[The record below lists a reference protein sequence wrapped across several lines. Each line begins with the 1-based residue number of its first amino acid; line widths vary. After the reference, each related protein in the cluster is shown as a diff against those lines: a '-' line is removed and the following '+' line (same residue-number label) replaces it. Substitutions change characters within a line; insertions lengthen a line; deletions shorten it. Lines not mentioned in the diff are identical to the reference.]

1 MGVTFQE
8 FLKHNIVV
16 CDGAM
21 GTMLYSRGIFINQCF
36 EQLNLTRGSL
46 IEDIHREYVK
56 AGAEVIETNTFGGN
70 AARLALHGLGE
81 SVREINRAGAEIAR
95 KVAGEEVFVAGSI
108 GPLGKL
114 VEPIGTIGAEEARR
128 YFREQ
133 AEALE
138 EGGVDLFILETF
150 FDVQEILL
158 AIAAVRSFS
167 KLPIVA
173 QMTINEDGNTLYGV
187 TPETIVQTLEREDVD
202 VVGLNCSVGPATI
215 LEAIERMRR
224 VSEIALSAQPNAGL
238 PRQVE
243 GRLIYLSTPEYM
255 AEYAKRMIQK
265 GARMVG
271 ACCGSTPAHIR
282 AIRGAV
288 KALQPS
294 RVAAHLEIR
303 EAREAEGA
311 RAVAAREKSPLSRKI
326 AEGKF
331 VVSVEIDP
339 PRGTDAGKAL
349 AAARLLHERGVDAIN
364 IADGPRASARMSPLS
379 LALLFKNE
387 VGIDTILHY
396 CCRDRNIL
404 GMQSDLLGAHALGL
418 RNVLLVTGDPPKLG
432 DYPFATA
439 VFDVDSIGLVRMA
452 GRLNRGL
459 DVAGNPVG
467 EPTAFYIGVGANPGA
482 IDLEEEVRR
491 FERKVESGAEYFL
504 TQPVYDVRLL
514 ERFLNRIEGCRIP
527 MLVGILPLS
536 SYRNAEF
543 LHNEVPGMQ
552 VPEAIRERMRRAE
565 SGEKAR
571 EEGIAIAQEAL
582 REVRAMAQGVYIMPP
597 FGRAEIALR
606 VLEVLER
613 C

>member
-1 MGVTFQE
+1 MTRDFVE
-8 FLKHNIVV
+8 FLRQNIVV

-21 GTMLYSRGIFINQCF
+21 GTMLYARGIYINQCF
-36 EQLNLTRGSL
+36 EQLNLTRASL
-46 IEDIHREYVK
+46 VEDIHREYVK

-70 AARLALHGLGE
+70 AVRLAAHGLAE
-81 SVREINRAGAEIAR
+81 SVRAINRAGAEVAR
-95 KVAGEEVFVAGSI
+95 RAAGEGVFVAGSI
-108 GPLGKL
+108 GPLGKS
-114 VEPIGTIGAEEARR
+114 VEPIGTIRADEARR
-128 YFREQ
+128 CFREQ
-133 AEALE
+133 AEALA
-138 EGGVDLFILETF
+138 EGGIDLFILETF
-150 FDVQEILL
+150 LDMQEILH

-167 KLPIVA
+167 ALPIVA
-173 QMTINEDGNTLYGV
+173 QMTIDEDGNTLYGV
-187 TPETIVQTLEREDVD
+187 TPEAIVQILEREDVQ

-224 VSEIALSAQPNAGL
+224 VSAIALSAQPNAGL

-243 GRLIYLSTPEYM
+243 GRLLYLSTPEYM

-282 AIRGAV
+282 AIRAAV

-294 RVAAHLEIR
+294 RVYGHIEVS
-303 EAREAEGA
+303 EPREAEGITG
-311 RAVAAREKSPLSRKI
+311 VSVCEKSPLAKKI
-326 AEGKF
+326 VDGKF

-349 AAARLLHERGVDAIN
+349 TAARLLHEQGVDAIN

-418 RNVLLVTGDPPKLG
+418 RNILLITGDPPKLG

-452 GRLNRGL
+452 SRLNRGL
-459 DVAGNPVG
+459 DLAGNPIG

-482 IDLEEEVRR
+482 IDLDEEVRR
-491 FERKVESGAEYFL
+491 FERKVEGGAEYFL
-504 TQPVYDVRLL
+504 TQPVYDVALL
-514 ERFLNRIEGCRIP
+514 ERFLKRVEGCRIP
-527 MLVGILPLS
+527 MFVGILPLS
-536 SYRNAEF
+536 SFRNAEF

-552 VPEAIRERMRRAE
+552 IPEAIRERMRKAE

-597 FGRAEIALR
+597 FGRAESALR
-606 VLEVLER
+606 VIEILEGF
-613 C
+613 